1 MDKRLEDII
10 EKKISEIFSKTEEI
24 SNITESLEE
33 LSKNNDSFTFG
44 LIVGR
49 LYNSFYYQCRRIL
62 NRNPTE
68 SEFNEFIQILKNKQ
82 KEFLEKTH

>member
-24 SNITESLEE
+24 SNITKSLEE

-68 SEFNEFIQILKNKQ
+68 IEFNEFIQILKNKQ
-82 KEFLEKTH
+82 KEFLEKTQ

>member
-1 MDKRLEDII
+1 MDKRLEDVI
-10 EKKISEIFSKTEEI
+10 EKKISEIFSNTEEI
-24 SNITESLEE
+24 SNITKSLEE

-62 NRNPTE
+62 DRNPTE
-68 SEFNEFIQILKNKQ
+68 SEFNEFIKILKSKQ
-82 KEFLEKTH
+82 KEFLEKTL